1 MEQKTIELENF
12 ISSYPYIE
20 NGSEP
25 TEYYPYLN
33 KYEKDNFDKLEF
45 FEDILP
51 IKEEKPDQK
60 GIPLKHQELLAR
72 FMSPKTLNDEML
84 LFHQVGTG
92 KTCTA
97 INIAELAMS
106 MNPNLKVIVLVKGE
120 TIAKNFI
127 NELAFQCTSGQYI
140 PENYEK
146 LTKNEKVTRLNKNIR
161 TNYEIHTFYTFAKN
175 IKHIKNDKLIENQF
189 SNKIIL
195 MDEVH
200 NIREYEQ
207 EKKGEKVYVY
217 KELHRF
223 LHIIKN
229 RKILLMSATPM
240 KDNVTE
246 FASIMNLILP
256 LEYQLPTGKQFIDT
270 FFQDE
275 STSSVENK
283 VSIKNEK
290 LLKQLI
296 RGKISFLRA
305 MEGDLIKINI
315 GETINELKHT
325 KLDVDIMSNFQ
336 SEAYI
341 EAIRKDTSSVSIET
355 LKSSENINDNINSE
369 LNTSSVEDKDLFE
382 ESEQT
387 NEEVSGL
394 YDNSRQ
400 ASLFVFPNKT
410 YGSKGFNDP
419 ENIKLVKYGKS
430 GQKAKFTDKLINIL
444 TKNNTLQSP
453 VDLLNEIGKYS
464 SKYKKT
470 LQDIIFNPKEN
481 CFVYSKF
488 VKGSGLIVF
497 SELLKLFG
505 YKEATGNEEL
515 SQEGQVLRFGLLT
528 GKITENIE
536 KIIKKFNSPENRHGK
551 IIQVL
556 IGSPLVSEGRSF
568 KNVRQIHILT
578 PHWNISETEQATG
591 RGIRAFS
598 HNDLDKSERN
608 VKVYRHCS
616 LPESKLINSIDYIMY
631 KKSEDKDIKVKQI
644 ERLCKE
650 TAIDCAFNK
659 KRNSLNTDI
668 DGSRECEYQTCK
680 YTCDNLSDEYINK
693 NVNQLMSNNLIINE
707 KITDTYNLFYGEY
720 KLKSTINLIQQLFKR
735 KFFMHIKELMTSFSD
750 IPFMLLIR
758 ALKYMIQNYIPVI
771 NTYGFVSYIKYE
783 RNIFFLTDQI
793 QSSNSFYINNYCQFP
808 VVNVNKSFKSII
820 LENQSNNS
828 DTIIEYINKLDLSNE
843 SNIKKVTNLILEFN
857 INLQEQLIELSIFSK
872 ILEETKRQN
881 DKNSEK
887 KDNKLRDLVL
897 KIFNQSILILPN
909 MYISRHYID
918 TELYRFIYKNAKNID
933 DWQDINKEVLE
944 SIKDI
949 EVEKEQDIKNIEDTE
964 FNFYGIITKDQKFKI
979 KQTRKSYID
988 EFPEKVYK
996 KKDGEKKMIDE
1007 RKIPGGSVCTEMVP
1021 VKNIINV
1028 ILRLSDKTDFF
1039 NHPVDYEFPSK
1050 DELNKTLLKIGKY
1063 TEEDLSKLNTEKRKI
1078 AFYTL
1083 REFSKGLICEKVR
1096 EFFEQTNLIVFE

>member
-1 MEQKTIELENF
+1 MEQKTIELEHF

-20 NGSEP
+20 NGREP
-25 TEYYPYLN
+25 TEFYPYLN

-45 FEDILP
+45 FENILP

-60 GIPLKHQELLAR
+60 GVPLKHQELLAR
-72 FMSPKTLNDEML
+72 FMSPKTLNDEIL

-146 LTKNEKVTRLNKNIR
+146 LTKNEKVIRLNKNIK

-189 SNKIIL
+189 SNRIII

-229 RKILLMSATPM
+229 RKIVLMSATPM

-256 LEYQLPTGKQFIDT
+256 MDTQLPIGKQFLDT
-270 FFQDE
+270 FFDNDNQP
-275 STSSVENK
+275 K
-283 VSIKNEK
+283 IKNMK
-290 LLKQLI
+290 MLKQLI
-296 RGKISFLRA
+296 RGKVSVLRA
-305 MEGDLIKINI
+305 MESDLVKMNI
-315 GETINELKHT
+315 GEIINELKYT
-325 KLDVDIMSNFQ
+325 KLDIDTMSNFQ
-336 SEAYI
+336 SEVYI
-341 EAIRKDTSSVSIET
+341 EALKKDTSSVSIES
-355 LKSSENINDNINSE
+355 LRVNDDIND
-369 LNTSSVEDKDLFE
+369 
-382 ESEQT
+382 SEQIDGR
-387 NEEVSGL
+387 NQDDVENLQEDSEEVSGL

-419 ENIKLVKYGKS
+419 ENIKIKDGKS
-430 GQKAKFTDKLINIL
+430 GSKPKFTDKLINII
-444 TKNNTLQSP
+444 TKNKTLQSP
-453 VDLLNEIGKYS
+453 VDLLEEIGKYS

-470 LQDIIFNPKEN
+470 LQDIVLHPKEN

-505 YKEATGNEEL
+505 YKEATGNET
-515 SQEGQVLRFGLLT
+515 SQDGQVLRFGLLT
-528 GKITENIE
+528 GKITESIE

-551 IIQVL
+551 LIQVL

-568 KNVRQIHILT
+568 KNIRQIHILT

-598 HNDLDKSERN
+598 HEDLDKPERT

-616 LPESKLINSIDYIMY
+616 MSKSKLINSIDYIMY

-650 TAIDCAFNK
+650 SAIDCAFAK
-659 KRNSLNTDI
+659 KRNLLENDI

-680 YTCDNLSDEYINK
+680 YICDNISDEYINK
-693 NVNQLMSNNLIINE
+693 SVNQLIGKNDKLLN
-707 KITDTYNLFYGEY
+707 KITDTYNLFYGEQ
-720 KLKSTINLIQQLFKR
+720 KLKSTINLIQQIFKR
-735 KFFMHIKELMTSFSD
+735 KFFMHIKELMLSFSD
-750 IPFMLLIR
+750 IPFMILIR
-758 ALKYMIQNYIPVI
+758 ALKYMMQNYIPII
-771 NTYGFVSYIKYE
+771 NIYGFVSYMKYE

-793 QSSNSFYINNYCQFP
+793 QSSSSFYNNNYCQFP
-808 VVNVNKSFKSII
+808 SVNVNKSFKSVI

-828 DTIIEYINKLDLSNE
+828 DKIIEYIKKLDLSSEN
-843 SNIKKVTNLILEFN
+843 NIKKVTNLILEFN
-857 INLQEQLIELSIFSK
+857 TDLQEQLIELSIFSK
-872 ILEETKRQN
+872 IN
-881 DKNSEK
+881 DKSDTN
-887 KDNKLRDLVL
+887 NKLRELIL
-897 KIFNQSILILPN
+897 KIFNQSILNLPN

-918 TELYRFIYKNAKNID
+918 TDLYRFIYKNAKD
-933 DWQDINKEVLE
+933 MDEWQDINKEVLE

-949 EVEKEQDIKNIEDTE
+949 EVEKEKDIKNIEDTD

-996 KKDGEKKMIDE
+996 KKDGEKKVIDE

-1028 ILRLSDKTDFF
+1028 ILRLTDKTDFF
-1039 NHPVDYEFPSK
+1039 NHSEEYNFPSIN
-1050 DELNKTLLKIGKY
+1050 EINKTLIRLGKY
-1063 TEEDLSKLNTEKRKI
+1063 TEDDLNRLNTEKKKI
-1078 AFYTL
+1078 AFYL
-1083 REFSKGLICEKVR
+1083 MREFSKGNICNKVR
-1096 EFFEQTNLIVFE
+1096 EFFEQNNLIVFE

>member
-1 MEQKTIELENF
+1 MEQKTIELEHF

-20 NGSEP
+20 NGREP
-25 TEYYPYLN
+25 TEFYPYLD
-33 KYEKDNFDKLEF
+33 KYEKDNFNKLEF
-45 FEDILP
+45 FEDLLP
-51 IKEEKPDQK
+51 VKEEKPEQK
-60 GIPLKHQELLAR
+60 GIPLKHQELLSR

-97 INIAELAMS
+97 INIAELSMS

-127 NELAFQCTSGQYI
+127 NELAFQCTPGQYV

-146 LTKNEKVTRLNKNIR
+146 LTKNEKVIRLNKNIR
-161 TNYEIHTFYTFAKN
+161 TNYEIHTFYTFAKT

-189 SNKIIL
+189 SNKIII

-256 LEYQLPTGKQFIDT
+256 IDEQLPVGKQFMDT
-270 FFQDE
+270 FF
-275 STSSVENK
+275 ENDNQPK
-283 VSIKNEK
+283 IKNMNQ
-290 LLKQLI
+290 LKRVI
-296 RGKISFLRA
+296 RGKVSVLRA
-305 MEGDLIKINI
+305 MESELIKMNI
-315 GETINELKHT
+315 GETINELKYT
-325 KLDVDIMSNFQ
+325 KLDVDTMSEFQ
-336 SEAYI
+336 TEIYI
-341 EAIRKDTSSVSIET
+341 DALRKDTSSVSIEQI
-355 LKSSENINDNINSE
+355 KSENINDEINMSSDNINASQ
-369 LNTSSVEDKDLFE
+369 DID
-382 ESEQT
+382 SEQT
-387 NEEVSGL
+387 DEEASGL

-419 ENIKLVKYGKS
+419 ENIKISKDGKI
-430 GQKAKFTDKLINIL
+430 GQKPKFTDKLINII
-444 TKNNTLQSP
+444 TKNKTLKSP

-470 LQDIIFNPKEN
+470 LQDIILNPKEN

-515 SQEGQVLRFGLLT
+515 TQEGQVLRFGLLT
-528 GKITENIE
+528 GKITESIE

-551 IIQVL
+551 LIQVL

-568 KNVRQIHILT
+568 KNIRQIHILT

-598 HNDLDKSERN
+598 HEDLDKSERT

-616 LPESKLINSIDYIMY
+616 MANSKLINSIDYIMY

-650 TAIDCAFNK
+650 SAVDCTFNK
-659 KRNSLNTDI
+659 KRNQLETDI
-668 DGSRECEYQTCK
+668 DGSRECDYQTCK
-680 YTCDNLSDEYINK
+680 YVCNNVSDDYINK
-693 NVNQLMSNNLIINE
+693 NVDKLIQGKIILSD
-707 KITDTYNLFYGEY
+707 KITDTYNLFYGEQ
-720 KLKSTINLIQQLFKR
+720 KLKATINLIQQLFKR
-735 KFFMHIKELMTSFSD
+735 KFFMHIKELMASFSD

-758 ALKYMIQNYIPVI
+758 ALKYMIQNYIPII

-783 RNIFFLTDQI
+783 RSIFFLTDQI

-808 VVNVNKSFKSII
+808 SVNLNKNFKSII

-828 DTIIEYINKLDLSNE
+828 DKTIEYIKTLDLSNDA
-843 SNIKKVTNLILEFN
+843 NIKKVTNLILEFN

-872 ILEETKRQN
+872 II
-881 DKNSEK
+881 EK
-887 KDNKLRDLVL
+887 QKDDRLRELIL
-897 KIFNQSILILPN
+897 KIFNQSILDLPN

-918 TELYRFIYKNAKNID
+918 TELYRFIYKNAKNLD
-933 DWQDINKEVLE
+933 EWQDINKEVLE

-949 EVEKEQDIKNIEDTE
+949 EIEKEKDIKNIEDTD

-979 KQTRKSYID
+979 KQTRNSYIE

-996 KKDGEKKMIDE
+996 KKKDSDDKIIDE

-1028 ILRLSDKTDFF
+1028 ILRLSEKTGFF
-1039 NHPVDYEFPSK
+1039 NYNSEYNFPSTN
-1050 DELNKTLLKIGKY
+1050 EINKLLLKLGKY
-1063 TEEDLSKLNTEKRKI
+1063 TEDDLTKLNTEKKKI
-1078 AFYTL
+1078 ALYLL
-1083 REFSKGLICEKVR
+1083 REFSKGVICGKVR
-1096 EFFEQTNLIVFE
+1096 EFFEQNNLIVFE

>member
-20 NGSEP
+20 NGREP
-25 TEYYPYLN
+25 TEFYPYLN

-51 IKEEKPDQK
+51 IKEEKPEQK

-127 NELAFQCTSGQYI
+127 NELAFQCTPGQYI

-146 LTKNEKVTRLNKNIR
+146 LTKNEKATRLNKNIR

-175 IKHIKNDKLIENQF
+175 IKNIKNDKLVENQF
-189 SNKIIL
+189 SNKIII

-256 LEYQLPTGKQFIDT
+256 LDTQLPIGKQFIDT

-275 STSSVENK
+275 NQDENQISIK
-283 VSIKNEK
+283 IKNEK
-290 LLKQLI
+290 QLKQLI
-296 RGKISFLRA
+296 RGKISVLRA
-305 MEGDLIKINI
+305 MESDLIKMNI
-315 GETINELKHT
+315 GETINELKYT
-325 KLDVDIMSNFQ
+325 KLDVDTMSNFQ
-336 SEAYI
+336 SQVYI
-341 EAIRKDTSSVSIET
+341 EALRKDTSSVSLDT
-355 LKSSENINDNINSE
+355 LKSNENINDDINS
-369 LNTSSVEDKDLFE
+369 NVNISPTEDKELLE
-382 ESEQT
+382 ES
-387 NEEVSGL
+387 EEVSGL

-419 ENIKLVKYGKS
+419 ENIKSGKEGKS

-444 TKNNTLQSP
+444 TKNKTLHSP
-453 VDLLNEIGKYS
+453 IDLLNEIGKYS

-470 LQDIIFNPKEN
+470 LQDIVLNPKEN

-528 GKITENIE
+528 GKITESIE

-551 IIQVL
+551 LIQVL
-556 IGSPLVSEGRSF
+556 LGSPLVSEGRSF
-568 KNVRQIHILT
+568 KNIRQIHILT

-650 TAIDCAFNK
+650 TAVDCAFNK
-659 KRNSLNTDI
+659 KRNSLDTDI

-680 YTCDNLSDEYINK
+680 YTCDNLSEEYINQ
-693 NVNQLMSNNLIINE
+693 NVNQIMGNNSLTNV
-707 KITDTYNLFYGEY
+707 KITDTYNLFYGEH

-735 KFFMHIKELMTSFSD
+735 KFFMHIKELMTSFYD

-783 RNIFFLTDQI
+783 RNVFFLTDQI

-872 ILEETKRQN
+872 ILEDTTRQK
-881 DKNSEK
+881 DKSLEK

-897 KIFNQSILILPN
+897 KIFNQSILNLPN

-933 DWQDINKEVLE
+933 EWQDINKDVLE

-949 EVEKEQDIKNIEDTE
+949 EIEKEQDIKNIEDTD

-979 KQTRKSYID
+979 KQTRKSYIE

-996 KKDGEKKMIDE
+996 KKKDTDDKIIDE

-1028 ILRLSDKTDFF
+1028 ILRLADRTEFF
-1039 NHPVDYEFPSK
+1039 NYPVDYEFPSK

-1063 TEEDLSKLNTEKRKI
+1063 TDEELSKLNTEKRKI
-1078 AFYTL
+1078 AFYIL
-1083 REFSKGLICEKVR
+1083 REFSKGLICGKVR
-1096 EFFEQTNLIVFE
+1096 NFFEQTNLIVFE

>member
-1 MEQKTIELENF
+1 MEQKTIELEHF
-12 ISSYPYIE
+12 ISSYPYTE
-20 NGSEP
+20 NGKEP
-25 TEYYPYLN
+25 TEFYPYLN

-45 FEDILP
+45 FENILP

-60 GIPLKHQELLAR
+60 GVPLKHQELLAR
-72 FMSPKTLNDEML
+72 FMSPKTLNDEIL

-127 NELAFQCTSGQYI
+127 NELAFQCTPGQYI

-146 LTKNEKVTRLNKNIR
+146 LTKNEKVVRLNKNIR

-189 SNKIIL
+189 SNRIII

-207 EKKGEKVYVY
+207 EKKGEKIYVY

-229 RKILLMSATPM
+229 RKIVLMSATPM

-256 LEYQLPTGKQFIDT
+256 MDTQLPIGKQFLDT
-270 FFQDE
+270 FFEDDDQP
-275 STSSVENK
+275 K
-283 VSIKNEK
+283 IKNMK
-290 LLKQLI
+290 MLKQLI
-296 RGKISFLRA
+296 RGKVSVLRA
-305 MEGDLIKINI
+305 MESDLVKMNI
-315 GETINELKHT
+315 GDTINELKHT
-325 KLDVDIMSNFQ
+325 KLDIDTMSNFQ
-336 SEAYI
+336 SEVYI
-341 EAIRKDTSSVSIET
+341 EALKKDTSSVSIES
-355 LKSSENINDNINSE
+355 LKSDKNLSVDESLRDRENKSEKI
-369 LNTSSVEDKDLFE
+369 VESPRDV
-382 ESEQT
+382 ESPQEDE
-387 NEEVSGL
+387 EEVSGL

-410 YGSKGFNDP
+410 YGSKGFSDP
-419 ENIKLVKYGKS
+419 ENIKISKDSKS
-430 GQKAKFTDKLINIL
+430 GSKAKFTDKLINIL
-444 TKNNTLQSP
+444 TKNKTIHSP
-453 VDLLNEIGKYS
+453 VDLLEEIGKYS

-470 LQDIIFNPKEN
+470 LQDIVLNPKEN

-505 YKEATGNEEL
+505 YKEATGNET
-515 SQEGQVLRFGLLT
+515 SQDGQVLRFGLLT
-528 GKITENIE
+528 GKITESIE

-551 IIQVL
+551 LIQVL

-568 KNVRQIHILT
+568 KNIRQIHILT
-578 PHWNISETEQATG
+578 PHWNISETEQAIG

-598 HNDLDKSERN
+598 HEDLDKSERT

-616 LPESKLINSIDYIMY
+616 MPNSKIINSIDYIMY

-650 TAIDCAFNK
+650 SAIDCAFTK
-659 KRNSLNTDI
+659 KRNLLETDI

-680 YTCDNLSDEYINK
+680 YVCDNVSDEYINK
-693 NVNQLMSNNLIINE
+693 SVNQLIEKNGAVLN
-707 KITDTYNLFYGEY
+707 KITDTYNLFYGEQ

-735 KFFMHIKELMTSFSD
+735 KFFMHIKELMLSFSD
-750 IPFMLLIR
+750 IPFMILIR
-758 ALKYMIQNYIPVI
+758 ALKYMMQNYIPII
-771 NTYGFVSYIKYE
+771 NTYGFVSYMKYE

-793 QSSNSFYINNYCQFP
+793 QSSSSFYNNNYCQFP
-808 VVNVNKSFKSII
+808 SVNVNKSFKSVI

-828 DTIIEYINKLDLSNE
+828 DKIIEYIQKLDLSNE
-843 SNIKKVTNLILEFN
+843 NNIKKVTNLILEFN
-857 INLQEQLIELSIFSK
+857 MSLQEQLIELSIFSK
-872 ILEETKRQN
+872 IK
-881 DKNSEK
+881 DKPDT
-887 KDNKLRDLVL
+887 DNKLRELIL
-897 KIFNQSILILPN
+897 KIFNQSILNLPN

-918 TELYRFIYKNAKNID
+918 TDLYRFIYKNAKNID
-933 DWQDINKEVLE
+933 EWQDINKDVLE

-949 EVEKEQDIKNIEDTE
+949 EVEKEKDIKNIEDTE

-979 KQTRKSYID
+979 KQTRKSYIE

-996 KKDGEKKMIDE
+996 KKDGDKKVIDE

-1039 NHPVDYEFPSK
+1039 NNKEDYEFPSIN
-1050 DELNKTLLKIGKY
+1050 EINKSLIKLGKY
-1063 TEEDLSKLNTEKRKI
+1063 TEDDLTKLNTEKKKI
-1078 AFYTL
+1078 AFYL
-1083 REFSKGLICEKVR
+1083 MREFSKGNICNKVR
-1096 EFFEQTNLIVFE
+1096 EFFEQNNLIVFE